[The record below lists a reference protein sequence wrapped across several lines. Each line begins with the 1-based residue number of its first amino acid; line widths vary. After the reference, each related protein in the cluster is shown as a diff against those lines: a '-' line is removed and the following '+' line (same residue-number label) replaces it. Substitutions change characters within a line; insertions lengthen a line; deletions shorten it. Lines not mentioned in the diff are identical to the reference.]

1 MTQTAADWMNSAILT
16 VTPSTPLSE
25 AIKLLVDRQLTGL
38 SVVDEDKKLVG
49 ILSESDLMWR
59 ETGVEQ
65 PPYMMFLGG
74 IIYFQNPATYDRDLH
89 KALGQTVGEVMTAH
103 PISIHL
109 DTTLPAAAKIMHEK
123 RIHHL
128 PIVDAED
135 RPIGMITQSDIVRAI
150 AAM

>member
-1 MTQTAADWMNSAILT
+1 MTQTAANWMNNDVLT

-25 AIKLLVDRQLTGL
+25 AIKLLVDRKLTGL
-38 SVVDEDKKLVG
+38 AVVDDNKKLVG

-59 ETGVEQ
+59 ETGVDR

-74 IIYFQNPATYDRDLH
+74 VIYFQNPATYDRDLH

-109 DTTLPAAAKIMHEK
+109 DTTLPNAARIMHEK

-128 PIVDAED
+128 PIVDAENC
-135 RPIGMITQSDIVRAI
+135 PIGMITQSDIVRAI
-150 AAM
+150 AA